1 MAFGGKWETQNK
13 ELNGAYVNIET
24 DSLVVK
30 GIDSRGK
37 AAIPVHLDWGE
48 PYEVTEVSPTTDF
61 IGTFGKELKDIPEL
75 LHALKGNSKLY
86 AFNLA
91 SKDGKKSKANHSADD
106 GLTVTVEAS
115 KPGALGNKVTVAV
128 EPAPG
133 GQLIIT
139 EYLDGM
145 QVKQANVEIKADATE
160 EIVLQLTTV
169 IIQAGS
175 GASLA
180 EAVALKLEGGVS
192 GTVTGE
198 SWTEFLK
205 AIDKLNVKA
214 FSAAPED
221 ESVKTIIT
229 AQVKTWRDD
238 EGKMV
243 VASLPDFAEADF
255 EGVRSMLNGLYLK
268 DGFVDKEMLVHFDAA
283 AYANAGPDSLT
294 YKTYPG
300 AVGVEA
306 LSKDELIKAKRE
318 GHLTWVMDFGADGF
332 DRVVLESD
340 INTLTTFTP
349 KKNQDFRKGKIVR
362 AMDHMTIN
370 IQHIWARYFIGKVNN
385 NEDGRKLFKGS
396 VYSAVLAP
404 MENLEMIEGA
414 SIDDIEVS
422 QGEEKDAVVAVIG
435 VKFIDAM
442 EKLYVTV
449 NCE

>member
-91 SKDGKKSKANHSADD
+91 SKDGKTATATATAEGATVTATALKPGTIGSN
-106 GLTVTVEAS
+106 LTVTVVPSPNLSA
-115 KPGALGNKVTVAV
+115 VITV
-128 EPAPG
+128 
-133 GQLIIT
+133 
-139 EYLDGM
+139 YLNGM
-145 QVKQANVEIKADATE
+145 QVEQFTTLVSSTDSPITITAKLVKVEIGISDEVGLTD
-160 EIVLQLTTV
+160 EIT
-169 IIQAGS
+169 
-175 GASLA
+175 
-180 EAVALKLEGGVS
+180 LKLEGGVS

-214 FSAAPED
+214 FSAAPEE

-255 EGVRSMLNGLYLK
+255 EGVRSMLNGVYLK

-300 AVGVEA
+300 AVGVEP

-396 VYSAVLAP
+396 VFSAVLAP

-449 NCE
+449 ECE